1 MVEYMKVVAI
11 FKKNSDKTVD
21 KVLLTITNFLTHIL
35 KILGNLE
42 DFYPHRER
50 KILLV
55 IRARALEMYIPL
67 WILILALVVFKV
79 GAQRMRRARRKY
91 RLSNGVEYEI
101 FEEDGSEDTGN
112 QFWTESQNL
121 TTWYR
126 GFDLCMLS
134 NRTNNTVESI
144 MKHCEIEAKA
154 RGEELLPMRC
164 RAGNSWPS
172 KGEFC
177 SSEDIPFAHRKNLQR
192 AIIGYDD
199 PSSQPLRDF
208 FPRTRE

>member
-1 MVEYMKVVAI
+1 MGRR
-11 FKKNSDKTVD
+11 
-21 KVLLTITNFLTHIL
+21 IL
-35 KILGNLE
+35 E
-42 DFYPHRER
+42 T
-50 KILLV
+50 
-55 IRARALEMYIPL
+55 
-67 WILILALVVFKV
+67 
-79 GAQRMRRARRKY
+79 
-91 RLSNGVEYEI
+91 S
-101 FEEDGSEDTGN
+101 
-112 QFWTESQNL
+112 FWTESRISRL
-121 TTWYR
+121 GTE

-144 MKHCEIEAKA
+144 MSIVIEIEAKA

-208 FPRTRE
+208 SKDSRMNVVPYFLSETVLCNNFTGPRRVNWKEGIWRDPVSIPGYRLY